1 MRIAE
6 YIRKIN
12 LSNTVLINLLFFSI
26 IMYPILF
33 IFQGGDLTDV
43 GYLAMIYQNFF
54 DNLAAGKIIFAES
67 FLSQF
72 IVATWFKFFPNFGI
86 LGLKVFYLLYLYTVV
101 GIIFTIIKKVTK
113 NHLLLLVGIFS
124 GLVFHTRYTP
134 MIIGYDSTSWLFLI
148 FTSFFV
154 FKGLTS
160 RNNLY
165 FFLSG
170 VFLVFASLNRLP
182 DIAFILL
189 ILFVLFYINLY
200 KNRANF
206 SKYLRLSIKQYS
218 LFISGV
224 ISSLIAVFLLFKYL
238 DIYDIFIKNL
248 ELFHNTADSNNESSY
263 SLSNL
268 IKSYVQESIVF
279 LPHLLSVVSIMVTTS
294 LVYEYSK
301 IKKSILPVVI
311 FVVLLFSTAFF
322 VYKGFSYSSK
332 IRYLVPAFCAFPLSM
347 SLIKKDKFS
356 SLVALFFILM
366 FTQVAGTNTGLF
378 LKLSNGFMVLLPL
391 SILILSQKEQIIL
404 DNLKIHTKPILF
416 IGITF
421 ILFFSLFAR
430 IGWIYHVDGGLR
442 CRFRAIY
449 PIEHEKMTGI
459 LTTKENAIHIKQ
471 LSNAIERNIGSN
483 KNLFIYGHK
492 PMFYYLTE
500 TTPPVKKFWLTN
512 NYVQVDELFT
522 SLETSIKSTGK
533 YPMIVDT
540 KQKIMGEN
548 GQKKFEHFLKEHGY
562 ICKKRTENFNIWIK
576 KAHNILYK

>member
-1 MRIAE
+1 MRIVD

-54 DNLAAGKIIFAES
+54 DKLAAGKIIFAES

-86 LGLKVFYLLYLYTVV
+86 LGLKVLYLLHLYTVV
-101 GIIFTIIKKVTK
+101 GIIFTILKKVTK

-124 GLVFHTRYTP
+124 GLVFYTRYTA
-134 MIIGYDSTSWLFLI
+134 MILGYDSISWLFLI
-148 FTSFFV
+148 LTSFFV

-160 RNNLY
+160 RNNLC

-170 VFLVFASLNRLP
+170 VFLVFASLSRLP
-182 DIAFILL
+182 DIAFILS
-189 ILFVLFYINLY
+189 ILFVLFYVNLY

-238 DIYDIFIKNL
+238 DIYDVFIKNL
-248 ELFHNTADSNNESSY
+248 DLFHNTADSNNESSY

-268 IKSYVQESIVF
+268 IKSYVGESVGF
-279 LPHLLSVVSIMVTTS
+279 LPHLLSVVSLMVTTS

-332 IRYLVPAFCAFPLSM
+332 IKYLVPAFCAFPLLM

-378 LKLSNGFMVLLPL
+378 LKLSYGFIVLIPL
-391 SILILSQKEQIIL
+391 SILILSQREQIVFENI
-404 DNLKIHTKPILF
+404 KIHTKPVLVIS
-416 IGITF
+416 ISF
-421 ILFFSLFAR
+421 ILFFSFFAR
-430 IGWIYHVDGGLR
+430 IGWIYHVDEGFGS
-442 CRFRAIY
+442 RFRAIY
-449 PIEHEKMTGI
+449 PIEHGKMTGI

-471 LSNAIERNIGSN
+471 LSNAIEINIGSN
-483 KNLFIYGHK
+483 KNLFIYGHQ

-500 TTPPVKKFWLTN
+500 TTPSVKKFWLTN

-540 KQKIMGEN
+540 KQNIMGVE
-548 GQKKFEHFLKEHGY
+548 GQKRFEQFLKEYGY
-562 ICKKRTENFNIWIK
+562 ECIEQTKKFDIWRK
-576 KAHNILYK
+576 

>member
-1 MRIAE
+1 
-6 YIRKIN
+6 
-12 LSNTVLINLLFFSI
+12 
-26 IMYPILF
+26 MYPILF

-86 LGLKVFYLLYLYTVV
+86 LGLKVLYLLHLYTVV
-101 GIIFTIIKKVTK
+101 GIIFTILKKVTK

-124 GLVFHTRYTP
+124 GLVFYTRYTP
-134 MIIGYDSTSWLFLI
+134 MILSYGSISWLFLI
-148 FTSFFV
+148 LTSFSV

-170 VFLVFASLNRLP
+170 VSLVFASLSRLS
-182 DIAFILL
+182 DIVFVLL
-189 ILFVLFYINLY
+189 MLFVIGYVNLY
-200 KNRANF
+200 MNRANF
-206 SKYLRLSIKQYS
+206 SKYLWLSIKQYS
-218 LFISGV
+218 IFISGV
-224 ISSLIAVFLLFKYL
+224 ISSLVAVSLLFKYL
-238 DIYDIFIKNL
+238 DIYDTFIANL
-248 ELFHNTADSNNESSY
+248 NLIGKSLEDTNTSSY
-263 SLSNL
+263 SLLSL
-268 IKSYVQESIVF
+268 LKSYIRESIVF
-279 LPHLLSVVSIMVTTS
+279 LPHLLSVVSLMLTTS

-301 IKKSILPVVI
+301 IKKSILPFVI
-311 FVVLLFSTAFF
+311 FVILLFCTAFF
-322 VYKGFSYSSK
+322 VYKGFSYSSNIK
-332 IRYLVPAFCAFPLSM
+332 YLVPAFCAFPLIM

-416 IGITF
+416 IGIAF

-430 IGWIYHVDGGLR
+430 IGWIYHVDSGITSRLR
-442 CRFRAIY
+442 CIY
-449 PIEHEKMTGI
+449 PIDDKKMAGM
-459 LTTKENAIHIKQ
+459 LTTKANALHIKQ
-471 LSNAIERNIGSN
+471 LSSSIAKNID
-483 KNLFIYGHK
+483 KDRNLFIYGHQ

-512 NYVQVDELFT
+512 NYIQVDELFT
-522 SLETSIKSTGK
+522 SLEKSIKSTGK

-540 KQKIMGEN
+540 KQRIMGEK
-548 GQKKFEHFLKEHGY
+548 GQKRFEQFLKEYGY
-562 ICKKRTENFNIWIK
+562 KCKERTENFDIWIK
-576 KAHNILYK
+576 KSP